1 MCHQIFG
8 LQPSLGIGIRTYVRK
23 MEMDEMW
30 PMGLDKMIYG
40 VKTPDFIEM
49 LN

>member
-8 LQPSLGIGIRTYVRK
+8 LQPPLGIGIRTYVRK
-23 MEMDEMW
+23 IKMDEMW
-30 PMGLDKMIYG
+30 PKGLDKMIYG
-40 VKTPDFIEM
+40 VKMADLIEM